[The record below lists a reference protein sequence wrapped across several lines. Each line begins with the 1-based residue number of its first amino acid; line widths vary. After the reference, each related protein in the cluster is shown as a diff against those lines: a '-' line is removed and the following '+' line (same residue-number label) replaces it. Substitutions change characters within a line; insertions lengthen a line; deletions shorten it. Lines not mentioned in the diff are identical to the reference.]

1 MFGPDDLAA
10 ALRSR
15 RRSLRSIRPQGESPF
30 LTSWRAWLHA
40 APGKAASPGYPESDL
55 SDILLARPSLPRK
68 PGSRMQLT
76 RWQSFRSLFRNS
88 WDKEDDG
95 NRRLRIGS
103 AIASLVINLFFAAM
117 LLWLMYLRFM
127 ARPAEVEE
135 VAMRVQL
142 VGQGAPEEEGGG
154 TPQPQPEIT
163 VAREASRTTTAKP
176 EAAAPERAS
185 VAPSQVQSQAEAVA
199 ALPMQA
205 PQAPAQV
212 ATEQR
217 APEQPLQPSAP
228 ILVAKPTEAVPR
240 FTQPA
245 QHMPQL
251 PAPVLAPQ
259 PELQAQALPNP
270 PEPTQVPVP
279 NVRTQAVAMPA
290 LPSQNHA
297 VHSADLSQAVRDLP
311 APPAP
316 TAGSSAA
323 LSGTS
328 ASSASSSAAS
338 GANAPLRGTAA
349 TTGAP
354 AATAG
359 SGSGIQPSG
368 RGVGAGTQQKTGG
381 PPTPLKGDDWGA
393 ASRNVAGQPHGAI
406 DGNRN
411 GGANSSQYDTAGT
424 AKYGADQFVA
434 RVKDP
439 YKEGSWVK
447 RQMRK
452 DDPTMFE
459 PYWVPHEN
467 LLEEWVRKGI
477 KEIEI
482 PLGGD
487 GKRVIKCKISL
498 LQLGG
503 GCGIGPGAN
512 GVQDN
517 PARARKPPAVPFK
530 SKYFDDPSA
539 LGAPEKGA
547 EIEQPKGD
555 STGKP

>member
-15 RRSLRSIRPQGESPF
+15 RRALRSIRPQGESQF
-30 LTSWRAWLHA
+30 LTSWRAWLQA
-40 APGKAASPGYPESDL
+40 GPLQAPSPAYPESDL
-55 SDILLARPSLPRK
+55 RDLLAARAPRPRK

-76 RWQSFRSLFRNS
+76 RWQSFRSLFRNN
-88 WDKEDDG
+88 WDDADDG

-127 ARPAEVEE
+127 ARPSEAEDL
-135 VAMRVQL
+135 AMRVQL
-142 VGQGAPEEEGGG
+142 IGQGAPEEEGGG

-163 VAREASRTTTAKP
+163 TARASPREATAKP
-176 EAAAPERAS
+176 EAAAPERAT
-185 VAPSQVQSQAEAVA
+185 VAPAQVQAQAEAVA
-199 ALPMQA
+199 SLPMQT
-205 PQAPAQV
+205 PQAPV
-212 ATEQR
+212 AP
-217 APEQPLQPSAP
+217 APEQPLPPSTP
-228 ILVAKPTEAVPR
+228 ILVAKPTEAVPK
-240 FTQPA
+240 FTQPL
-245 QHMPQL
+245 QQMPRL
-251 PAPVLAPQ
+251 PTLVAAPQ
-259 PELQAQALPNP
+259 PELHAQTLPNI
-270 PEPTQVPVP
+270 PEPTPAEP
-279 NVRTQAVAMPA
+279 APLPTVRTQAVAMPT
-290 LPSQNHA
+290 LPSRTPA
-297 VHSADLSQAVRDLP
+297 VQASDLSQAVRDLP
-311 APPAP
+311 TPPAP
-316 TAGSSAA
+316 AAASAA
-323 LSGTS
+323 P
-328 ASSASSSAAS
+328 SAAPAS
-338 GANAPLRGTAA
+338 PAAGANAPLRGTAA

-354 AATAG
+354 ATTAG
-359 SGSGIQPSG
+359 NGSGVQPTG
-368 RGVGAGTQQKTGG
+368 RGVGAGTQAKTGG

-393 ASRNVAGQPHGAI
+393 AGRNVAGQPRGAI

-411 GGANSSQYDTAGT
+411 GGANGNRYDTGGT

-447 RQMRK
+447 RQARK

-498 LQLGG
+498 LALGG
-503 GCGIGPGAN
+503 GCGIGPGVN
-512 GVQDN
+512 GVKDN
-517 PARARKPPAVPFK
+517 PAQARKPPAVPFK

-547 EIEQPKGD
+547 EIEQPA
-555 STGKP
+555 KP

>member
-15 RRSLRSIRPQGESPF
+15 RRALRSIRPQGESPF

-40 APGKAASPGYPESDL
+40 APTKAISPSYPESDL
-55 SDILLARPSLPRK
+55 RELLAARPLSRRK
-68 PGSRMQLT
+68 PASRMQLT
-76 RWQSFRSLFRNS
+76 RWQSVRSLFRNR
-88 WDKEDDG
+88 WDSEDDG

-127 ARPAEVEE
+127 ARPPQEE
-135 VAMRVQL
+135 ELAMQVQL
-142 VGQGAPEEEGGG
+142 IGQGAPDEEGGG

-163 VAREASRTTTAKP
+163 VARASPRKANATQ
-176 EAAAPERAS
+176 ESAAPESAS
-185 VAPSQVQSQAEAVA
+185 VAPSQVQVQTEAVSTM
-199 ALPMQA
+199 PMQVPQTPVKPAA
-205 PQAPAQV
+205 PQ
-212 ATEQR
+212 
-217 APEQPLQPSAP
+217 PLPPSTP
-228 ILVAKPTEAVPR
+228 ILVAKPTEAVPK
-240 FTQPA
+240 FTQPL
-245 QHMPQL
+245 QRMSPLPTPVMP
-251 PAPVLAPQ
+251 PQ
-259 PELQAQALPNP
+259 PELHAQMLPAP
-270 PEPTQVPVP
+270 QEPKPAEPTPLP
-279 NVRTQAVAMPA
+279 SVRTQAVAMPA
-290 LPSQNHA
+290 LPTQSRS
-297 VHSADLSQAVRDLP
+297 VTTADLSQAVRDLP
-311 APPAP
+311 TPPAP
-316 TAGSSAA
+316 AAASTAASAA
-323 LSGTS
+323 AT
-328 ASSASSSAAS
+328 SSASD
-338 GANAPLRGTAA
+338 ANAPLRGSAA

-354 AATAG
+354 STTAG
-359 SGSGIQPSG
+359 TGTGIQPNG
-368 RGVGAGTQQKTGG
+368 RGVGAGTQAKTGG

-406 DGNRN
+406 DGNRA
-411 GGANSSQYDTAGT
+411 GGANGSQYDTSGT

-439 YKEGSWVK
+439 YKEGSWIR
-447 RQMRK
+447 RQVRK

-487 GKRVIKCKISL
+487 GKRVIKCTISI

-503 GCGIGPGAN
+503 GCGIGGGIN
-512 GVQDN
+512 GVKDN

-547 EIEQPKGD
+547 EIEQPKTD
-555 STGKP
+555 AAGKP